1 MNKFE
6 KLTAAL
12 RSRNG
17 SSGVFT
23 AMLLAVVI
31 ALNVVIYALA
41 QSLGWYFSPI
51 SEVDLSVS
59 GSTDILFNEANDAVL
74 AGEMEKVV
82 INFCMARDELEVH
95 DPGMYVLR
103 TAENLAERY
112 PDLIELEFLNVY
124 RQVDSK
130 GNPVDISKYAKRE
143 GSEDAVIL
151 ETSVIFTHEGKGG
164 ENFKLVTDYYT
175 ADGFSSFFTLKSDLT
190 VTSYNGEE
198 IISAMVSWVLQDEH
212 PTAYITVGHGETS
225 SSSLTA
231 LLTCAGYNLELIDLS
246 TIDAA
251 KEAELLSNPRNL
263 VLVSNPTSDFG
274 KAKEGSGRRD
284 EIERL
289 ETFIEGG
296 GNLYVTFDPYV
307 PRKNI
312 LELTTFL
319 EDYGIGISTTET
331 DGYVVRDIV
340 RDRENAISADGF
352 TIVAEFAEGEMADR
366 IATIANTYGSGKV
379 LVREIAAIDLADSDK
394 ATAYPILKSS
404 EGSVCEVGGSVTD
417 KTGGYTV
424 AAGAT
429 VRGEDGRDG
438 SIFVCAS
445 TFLTADDVI
454 VTEGYSN
461 KDFVYAVFAEIFGS
475 YTPPYGT
482 NSIVS
487 STGRLEGLTMG
498 VANVYTAIAMLIPT
512 AIAVF
517 GAVLIIK
524 RKNR

>member
-1 MNKFE
+1 MNRFE

-31 ALNVVIYALA
+31 ALNVVIYALV
-41 QSLGWYFSPI
+41 QSFGWYFSPI

-59 GSTDILFNEANDAVL
+59 GSTDILFSEANDAVKS
-74 AGEMEKVV
+74 GEMEKVV

-130 GNPVDISKYAKRE
+130 GNSVDITKYAKRE
-143 GSEDAVIL
+143 GMDDAVIL
-151 ETSVIFTHEGKGG
+151 ETSVIFTHESEGG
-164 ENFKLVTDYYT
+164 ESFKLVTDYYT

-231 LLTCAGYNLELIDLS
+231 LLTCAGYNIELIDLS

-251 KEAELLSNPRNL
+251 KEAELLANPKNL

-289 ETFIEGG
+289 ESFLSGG

-319 EDYGIGISTTET
+319 EGYGIGISTTEV
-331 DGYVVRDIV
+331 DGYIARDIV

-352 TIVAEFAEGEMADR
+352 TIIAEFAEGDTAGR
-366 IATIANTYGSGKV
+366 IANIAKTYGSGKV
-379 LVREIAAIDLADSDK
+379 LVRESASLLVTESER

-404 EGSVCEVGGSVTD
+404 AASVCEVGGSVTD
-417 KTGGYTV
+417 REGGYTV
-424 AAGAT
+424 AAGAA
-429 VRGEDGRDG
+429 VRGNGDRDG
-438 SIFVCAS
+438 SIFVCSS

-475 YTPPYGT
+475 HTPPYGT

-512 AIAVF
+512 AIAVL